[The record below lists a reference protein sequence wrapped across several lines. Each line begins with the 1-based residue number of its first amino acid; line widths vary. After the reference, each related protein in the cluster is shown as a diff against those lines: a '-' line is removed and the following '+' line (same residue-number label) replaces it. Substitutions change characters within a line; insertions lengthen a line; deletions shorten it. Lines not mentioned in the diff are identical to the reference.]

1 MRILK
6 FSDFINEQSVY
17 NTGVPLFRGT
27 SFEPERT
34 IKRNKL
40 ISELKSL
47 LTQVMNGTLSEIT
60 LVAEIPSQGKNA
72 PQYLKDIYSQMGYD
86 PSRDNEDQY
95 DEENDTYLGNRDRTG
110 DEPSTNIFVDSE
122 FLVKETEF
130 ADSIDQHIEGVR
142 TGFARAFKDR
152 GLIPMPISNDG
163 SRDTN
168 EP

>member
-6 FSDFINEQSVY
+6 FLDFINEQSVY
-17 NTGVPLFRGT
+17 NTGVPLYRGT

-72 PQYLKDIYSQMGYD
+72 PQYLKDIYSEMGYD

-95 DEENDTYLGNRDRTG
+95 DEENDTYLGNRNRTG

-122 FLVKETEF
+122 FLVKDVDE
-130 ADSIDQHIEGVR
+130 
-142 TGFARAFKDR
+142 ARNVIIAVPYSLKRKNVLVEITPEMVDEAFIK
-152 GLIPMPISNDG
+152 
-163 SRDTN
+163 
-168 EP
+168 

>member
-6 FSDFINEQSVY
+6 FLDFINEQSVY

-72 PQYLKDIYSQMGYD
+72 PQYLKDIYSEMGYD

-95 DEENDTYLGNRDRTG
+95 DEENDTYLGNRNRTG

-122 FLVKETEF
+122 FLVKDVDE
-130 ADSIDQHIEGVR
+130 
-142 TGFARAFKDR
+142 ARNVIIAVPYSLKRKNVLVEITPEMVDEAFIK
-152 GLIPMPISNDG
+152 
-163 SRDTN
+163 
-168 EP
+168 

>member
-6 FSDFINEQSVY
+6 FLDFINEQSVY
-17 NTGVPLFRGT
+17 NTGVPLYRGT

-34 IKRNKL
+34 IKRNQL

-72 PQYLKDIYSQMGYD
+72 PQYLKDIYSEMGYN
-86 PSRDNEDQY
+86 PGRDTEDEY

-122 FLVKETEF
+122 FLVKDVDE
-130 ADSIDQHIEGVR
+130 
-142 TGFARAFKDR
+142 ARNVIIAVPYSLKNKNILVEITPEMVDEAFIK
-152 GLIPMPISNDG
+152 
-163 SRDTN
+163 
-168 EP
+168 

>member
-122 FLVKETEF
+122 FLVKDVDE
-130 ADSIDQHIEGVR
+130 
-142 TGFARAFKDR
+142 ARNVIIAVPYSLKRKNVLVEITPEMVDEAFIK
-152 GLIPMPISNDG
+152 
-163 SRDTN
+163 
-168 EP
+168 

>member
-6 FSDFINEQSVY
+6 FLDFINEQSVY

-72 PQYLKDIYSQMGYD
+72 PQYLKDIYSEMGYD

-110 DEPSTNIFVDSE
+110 DDPSTNIFVDSE
-122 FLVKETEF
+122 FLVKDVDE
-130 ADSIDQHIEGVR
+130 
-142 TGFARAFKDR
+142 ARNVIIAVPYSLKKKNVLVEITPEMVDEAFIK
-152 GLIPMPISNDG
+152 
-163 SRDTN
+163 
-168 EP
+168 

>member
-6 FSDFINEQSVY
+6 FLDFINEQSVY

-60 LVAEIPSQGKNA
+60 LVAEIPTQGKNA
-72 PQYLKDIYSQMGYD
+72 PQYLKDIYSEMGYD

-95 DEENDTYLGNRDRTG
+95 DEENDTYLGNRNRTG

-122 FLVKETEF
+122 FLVKDVDETRNVIIAVPYSLKRKNVLVEITPEMV
-130 ADSIDQHIEGVR
+130 DE
-142 TGFARAFKDR
+142 AFIK
-152 GLIPMPISNDG
+152 
-163 SRDTN
+163 
-168 EP
+168 

>member
-6 FSDFINEQSVY
+6 FLDFINEQSVY

-60 LVAEIPSQGKNA
+60 LVAEIPTQGKNA
-72 PQYLKDIYSQMGYD
+72 PQYLKDIYSEMGYD

-95 DEENDTYLGNRDRTG
+95 DEENDTYLGNRNRTG

-122 FLVKETEF
+122 FLVKDVDE
-130 ADSIDQHIEGVR
+130 
-142 TGFARAFKDR
+142 ARNVIIAVPYSLKRKNVLVEITPEMVDEAFIK
-152 GLIPMPISNDG
+152 
-163 SRDTN
+163 
-168 EP
+168 